1 MASGSHEEDVT
12 CFKYAC
18 SAYPK
23 YKYASQY
30 VRPLIIKCKGLLRK
44 CGIKDDRFIPDFQT
58 VTLAVQGSSHAPFLN
73 QCSHT
78 VTGDECLS
86 SCPLL
91 AYQTG
96 KTEEGDRN
104 PLIYVATYHS
114 VRMSDKRANLLGDCV
129 ILINKNLESDE
140 HNGVIHVTTQ
150 DSFSALVSTLL
161 EELVFRWLKGL
172 VKVMVVLDTIRLQF
186 QSVDRSDF
194 ESQLLVTL
202 TDMFENCSGRNG
214 FQVSETLQGLLGI
227 GGFSS
232 HDECMTA
239 HAGLVEANKLLI
251 KDTIFEAIAMYKR
264 RRHQNEDW
272 LDAWPTIDWSPVKI
286 TDEVCDAVRKVDGAI
301 ECGIR
306 YGTFCVYVKNTT
318 QSSDEEIAKQ
328 LMPQLRQNGIQEC
341 TVLRQVHENPLAA
354 QCSTG
359 SKIHAMGHG
368 TLGGFAMKNESML
381 ALLAKHVVGEENDVY
396 IVDENEYHRIGP
408 ILKPTVDLNLPA
420 PLDIAAALVIIEI
433 PEKRFKDT
441 DGRPSIS
448 KLFNFD
454 QGDTSFLESL
464 PVYIWGASSK
474 PGYGKITTCDS
485 KTVKG
490 MNNIVIEDI
499 TIEYYESADEFK
511 PFAKPG
517 DSGSIICSENPEG
530 NCIDVIGMLM
540 GERVIKDPSN
550 QKKQYLAFP
559 LQHGLRQL
567 AMEQNQADGH
577 IRLYE
582 DS

>member
-12 CFKYAC
+12 YFKYAR

-23 YKYASQY
+23 YKYACQY
-30 VRPLIIKCKGLLRK
+30 VRPLIIKCQGLLRK
-44 CGIKDDRFIPDFQT
+44 CGIKDDRRIPDFQT
-58 VTLAVQGSSHAPFLN
+58 VTLAVQGSAHAPFLN
-73 QCSHT
+73 QSSHT

-86 SCPLL
+86 SCP
-91 AYQTG
+91 
-96 KTEEGDRN
+96 EEGDGN
-104 PLIYVATYHS
+104 PLIYVAKYH
-114 VRMSDKRANLLGDCV
+114 RARTSDKSANLLGDCV
-129 ILINKNLESDE
+129 ILINKSRQSDE
-140 HNGVIHVTTQ
+140 HHGVTHVTTQ
-150 DSFSALVSTLL
+150 DSFAALVSTLL

-172 VKVMVVLDTIRLQF
+172 VKVMVVLDTIRFQF
-186 QSVDRSDF
+186 QPVDRSDY

-214 FQVSETLQGLLGI
+214 FQVSETLQRLFGI
-227 GGFSS
+227 GGCSS
-232 HDECMTA
+232 HAECMTA
-239 HAGLVEANKLLI
+239 HIGLVKANKLLI
-251 KDTIFEAIAMYKR
+251 KDTMFEAMAMYKR
-264 RRHQNEDW
+264 RRAQHEAW
-272 LDAWPTIDWSPVKI
+272 LDAWPTIDWSSVKI

-306 YGTFCVYVKNTT
+306 YGTFCVYVQNTT
-318 QSSDEEIAKQ
+318 QSSDEEIAIQ
-328 LMPQLRQNGIQEC
+328 LMPQLMKNGIQEC

-359 SKIHAMGHG
+359 SKISAMGHG
-368 TLGGFAMKNESML
+368 TLGGFAMKDKSTL
-381 ALLAKHVVGEENDVY
+381 ALLAKHVVGEENDVH
-396 IVDENEYHRIGP
+396 IVDENECHHIGH
-408 ILKPTVDLNLPA
+408 ILSPKVVLNLPA
-420 PLDIAAALVIIEI
+420 PLDIAAAVVIVEI

-464 PVYIWGASSK
+464 PIYIWGASSK

-499 TIEYYESADEFK
+499 TIEYYESADKFK
-511 PFAKPG
+511 PFAEPG
-517 DSGSIICSENPEG
+517 DSGSIICSEDPEG
-530 NCIDVIGMLM
+530 KCIHVIGMLM
-540 GERVIKDPSN
+540 GYRAIKDPCN

-567 AMEQNQADGH
+567 SMEQNQADGH